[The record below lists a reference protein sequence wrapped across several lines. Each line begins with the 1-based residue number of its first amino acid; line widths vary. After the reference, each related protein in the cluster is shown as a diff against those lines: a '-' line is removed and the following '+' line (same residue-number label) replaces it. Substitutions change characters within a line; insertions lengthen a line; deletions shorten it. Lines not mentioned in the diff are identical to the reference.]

1 MIDDNIHNQI
11 NPDSFSNSGQGGKS
25 STKNSFK
32 KFIKYISLLVFVFI
46 FLFYYLLFY
55 IPRDFPVG
63 YIENIEAGTTLQGLS
78 KDLKNKNIINS
89 TTAFEFFV
97 IMYGGEKHII
107 QGDYLFDKKE
117 YVFDIARRISKGEKH
132 LAPVKLTIPEGF
144 TNLEIADLAESKLS
158 KFNKSNFLKNA
169 KEGYMF
175 PDTYFFLTT
184 DDDNT
189 VIKKMSE
196 TYERKIKDLKDDII
210 KSGKSE
216 KDIIIMASII
226 EEEAKGDADRA
237 YISGI
242 LWNRIRIGMA
252 LQADAAPIT
261 YKERGLPNAPI
272 ANPGLEAIQASI
284 YPKTS
289 PYLFY
294 LHDKDGVIH
303 FAKNFAEHKKN
314 VEKYL
319 R

>member
-1 MIDDNIHNQI
+1 MDLDI
-11 NPDSFSNSGQGGKS
+11 
-25 STKNSFK
+25 TKNIDQKEPLDQDQNHFLK
-32 KFIKYISLLVFVFI
+32 RVIKYFYFFLFLFIILIYFFI
-46 FLFYYLLFY
+46 FRIPSDYPLNY
-55 IPRDFPVG
+55 IK
-63 YIENIEAGTTLQGLS
+63 NIEAGTTLQGLS
-78 KDLKNKNIINS
+78 RELKNQHIIS
-89 TTAFEFFV
+89 SRLAFEFFV

-107 QGDYLFDKKE
+107 QGDYLFDKRE

-132 LAPVKLTIPEGF
+132 LAPVKLTIPEGY
-144 TNLEIADLAESKLS
+144 TNLEIADLAELKLS

-169 KEGYMF
+169 KQGYMF

-210 KSGKSE
+210 KSGKNE

-237 YISGI
+237 QISGI

-252 LQADAAPIT
+252 LQADAAPET
-261 YKERGLPNAPI
+261 YKQRGLPDAPI
-272 ANPGLEAIQASI
+272 TNPGLEAINSAI

-294 LHDKDGVIH
+294 LHDKDGNIH
-303 FAKNFAEHKKN
+303 YAKNFAEHKKN
-314 VEKYL
+314 IEKYL
-319 R
+319 K